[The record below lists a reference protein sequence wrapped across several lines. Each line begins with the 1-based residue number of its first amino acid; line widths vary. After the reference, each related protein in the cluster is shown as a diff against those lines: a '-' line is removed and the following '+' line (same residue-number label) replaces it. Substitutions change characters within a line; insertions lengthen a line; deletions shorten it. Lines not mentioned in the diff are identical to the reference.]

1 MGVVFSVHSGWSGVC
16 DDLCW
21 SGLISVISLGRS
33 ILVLALVEAWIGDGI
48 SSNWSVLDNHWLRNN
63 SLSNWLGCHGSL
75 DWSGLNGNLGV
86 SILCSNREIWSDLIL
101 LNNIVWL
108 VGDSVDLIKGGS

>member
-1 MGVVFSVHSGWSGVC
+1 VGVVFGVNSGRSGVC

-21 SGLISVISLGRS
+21 SGLISVISLRRS
-33 ILVLALVEAWIGDGI
+33 ILVLALVEGWIDDSI

-75 DWSGLNGNLGV
+75 DWFGLNGNLG
-86 SILCSNREIWSDLIL
+86 LI
-101 LNNIVWL
+101 V
-108 VGDSVDLIKGGS
+108 